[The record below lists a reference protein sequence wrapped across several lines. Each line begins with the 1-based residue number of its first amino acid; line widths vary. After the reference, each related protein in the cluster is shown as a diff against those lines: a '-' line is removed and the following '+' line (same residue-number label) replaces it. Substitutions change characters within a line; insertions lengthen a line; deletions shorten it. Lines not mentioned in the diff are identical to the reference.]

1 MIDRL
6 RQPGGTLGA
15 LSLIAALVLGVLGV
29 AGVVTLCIAAGMGS
43 DFWSDDQS
51 AQLIS
56 AIMFGFIAD
65 GAVGFLIMDRR
76 PWLGVTLA
84 VFGCL
89 VFTYMLLWLLL
100 PIVLGPVFAVTAIN
114 RAKILSEQDGAPP
127 PGEVAPDGPL

>member
-1 MIDRL
+1 MFTRL
-6 RQPGGTLGA
+6 LQPGGTLGK
-15 LSLIAALVLGVLGV
+15 LSLTAALVLGTLGVLGV
-29 AGVVTLCIAAGMGS
+29 VSLCVAAAAGS
-43 DFWSDDQS
+43 DFWSDDPN

-84 VFGCL
+84 VFGCI
-89 VFTYMLLWLLL
+89 VFTYMLLWMLV

-114 RAKILSEQDGAPP
+114 RAKILSDLRDAAP
-127 PGEVAPDGPL
+127 ARPDPA